1 MMHYAGLAVEMRL
14 GLCRAIRLLHNNICN
29 CKIGLIHKLGAGM
42 SEQQE
47 QQPVILTIDD
57 QEYDVNELGNDT
69 KVHYV
74 QVVNLRKQLADLQ
87 NQIAAAQ
94 QQSINL
100 QVALGFRENALR
112 ESIQVVEE
120 PEAEVVN

>member
-1 MMHYAGLAVEMRL
+1 
-14 GLCRAIRLLHNNICN
+14 
-29 CKIGLIHKLGAGM
+29 M

-74 QVVNLRKQLADLQ
+74 EVVNLRKQLGDLQ

>member
-1 MMHYAGLAVEMRL
+1 MT
-14 GLCRAIRLLHNNICN
+14 
-29 CKIGLIHKLGAGM
+29 
-42 SEQQE
+42 EQQE

-74 QVVNLRKQLADLQ
+74 EVVNLRKQISDLQ

>member
-1 MMHYAGLAVEMRL
+1 MT
-14 GLCRAIRLLHNNICN
+14 
-29 CKIGLIHKLGAGM
+29 
-42 SEQQE
+42 EQQE

-120 PEAEVVN
+120 PEAEAVN

>member
-1 MMHYAGLAVEMRL
+1 
-14 GLCRAIRLLHNNICN
+14 
-29 CKIGLIHKLGAGM
+29 M

-47 QQPVILTIDD
+47 QQPVILKIDD

-120 PEAEVVN
+120 A

>member
-1 MMHYAGLAVEMRL
+1 
-14 GLCRAIRLLHNNICN
+14 
-29 CKIGLIHKLGAGM
+29 M

-47 QQPVILTIDD
+47 QQPVILTIDY

-120 PEAEVVN
+120 VEPEAAEG

>member
-1 MMHYAGLAVEMRL
+1 
-14 GLCRAIRLLHNNICN
+14 
-29 CKIGLIHKLGAGM
+29 M

-74 QVVNLRKQLADLQ
+74 QVVNLRKQLGDLQ
-87 NQIAAAQ
+87 NQITAAQ
-94 QQSINL
+94 QQSANL
-100 QVALGFRENALR
+100 QAVLCFRLNSLIAVSRYSISIPQLTLR
-112 ESIQVVEE
+112 RFVLLLCVCSTPSCLLYSTFSMSCTLCSLLIHFL
-120 PEAEVVN
+120 PYI

>member
-1 MMHYAGLAVEMRL
+1 
-14 GLCRAIRLLHNNICN
+14 
-29 CKIGLIHKLGAGM
+29 M

-47 QQPVILTIDD
+47 QQPIILTIDD
-57 QEYDVNELGNDT
+57 QEYDVNELGNDS

-74 QVVNLRKQLADLQ
+74 EVVNLRKQIAELQ

-112 ESIQVVEE
+112 ESIEVVEE
-120 PEAEVVN
+120 PEAESVN

>member
-1 MMHYAGLAVEMRL
+1 
-14 GLCRAIRLLHNNICN
+14 
-29 CKIGLIHKLGAGM
+29 M

-57 QEYDVNELGNDT
+57 QEYDVNELGNNS

-74 QVVNLRKQLADLQ
+74 EVVNLRKQIADLQ

-94 QQSINL
+94 QQGINL

>member
-1 MMHYAGLAVEMRL
+1 MT
-14 GLCRAIRLLHNNICN
+14 
-29 CKIGLIHKLGAGM
+29 
-42 SEQQE
+42 EQQE

-74 QVVNLRKQLADLQ
+74 QVVNLRKQLGDLQ
-87 NQIAAAQ
+87 NQITAAQ
-94 QQSINL
+94 QQSVNL

>member
-1 MMHYAGLAVEMRL
+1 MT
-14 GLCRAIRLLHNNICN
+14 
-29 CKIGLIHKLGAGM
+29 
-42 SEQQE
+42 EQQE
-47 QQPVILTIDD
+47 QQPIILTIDD
-57 QEYDVNELGNDT
+57 QEYDVNELGNDS

-74 QVVNLRKQLADLQ
+74 EVVNLRKQIAELQ

-94 QQSINL
+94 QQGINL

>member
-1 MMHYAGLAVEMRL
+1 
-14 GLCRAIRLLHNNICN
+14 
-29 CKIGLIHKLGAGM
+29 M

-74 QVVNLRKQLADLQ
+74 QVVNLRKQLSDLQ
-87 NQIAAAQ
+87 NQITAAQ

-120 PEAEVVN
+120 VEPEAAEG

>member
-1 MMHYAGLAVEMRL
+1 
-14 GLCRAIRLLHNNICN
+14 
-29 CKIGLIHKLGAGM
+29 M

-74 QVVNLRKQLADLQ
+74 EVVNLRKQLSDLQ
-87 NQIAAAQ
+87 NQITAAQ
-94 QQSINL
+94 PQSIKL

-120 PEAEVVN
+120 VEPEAAEG

>member
-1 MMHYAGLAVEMRL
+1 
-14 GLCRAIRLLHNNICN
+14 
-29 CKIGLIHKLGAGM
+29 M

-74 QVVNLRKQLADLQ
+74 EVVNLRKQLGELQ

-120 PEAEVVN
+120 VEPEADAG

>member
-1 MMHYAGLAVEMRL
+1 MT
-14 GLCRAIRLLHNNICN
+14 
-29 CKIGLIHKLGAGM
+29 
-42 SEQQE
+42 EQQE

-57 QEYDVNELGNDT
+57 QEYDVNELGNDS

-74 QVVNLRKQLADLQ
+74 EVVNLRKQISDLQ

-94 QQSINL
+94 QQGINL

>member
-1 MMHYAGLAVEMRL
+1 MT
-14 GLCRAIRLLHNNICN
+14 
-29 CKIGLIHKLGAGM
+29 
-42 SEQQE
+42 EQQE

-74 QVVNLRKQLADLQ
+74 EVVNLRKQLADLQ

>member
-1 MMHYAGLAVEMRL
+1 
-14 GLCRAIRLLHNNICN
+14 
-29 CKIGLIHKLGAGM
+29 M

-74 QVVNLRKQLADLQ
+74 EVVNLRKQLADLQ

-120 PEAEVVN
+120 VEPESAEG

>member
-1 MMHYAGLAVEMRL
+1 MT
-14 GLCRAIRLLHNNICN
+14 
-29 CKIGLIHKLGAGM
+29 
-42 SEQQE
+42 EQQE

-57 QEYDVNELGNDT
+57 QEYDVNELGNDS
-69 KVHYV
+69 KIHYV
-74 QVVNLRKQLADLQ
+74 EVVNLRKQISDLQ

-94 QQSINL
+94 QQGINL

-120 PEAEVVN
+120 VEPEAAEG

>member
-1 MMHYAGLAVEMRL
+1 
-14 GLCRAIRLLHNNICN
+14 
-29 CKIGLIHKLGAGM
+29 M

-47 QQPVILTIDD
+47 QKPVILTIDD
-57 QEYDVNELGNDT
+57 QEYDVNELGNDS

-74 QVVNLRKQLADLQ
+74 EVVNLRKQISDLQ

>member
-1 MMHYAGLAVEMRL
+1 MT
-14 GLCRAIRLLHNNICN
+14 
-29 CKIGLIHKLGAGM
+29 
-42 SEQQE
+42 EQQE

-74 QVVNLRKQLADLQ
+74 KVVNLRKQISDLQ

>member
-1 MMHYAGLAVEMRL
+1 
-14 GLCRAIRLLHNNICN
+14 
-29 CKIGLIHKLGAGM
+29 M

-94 QQSINL
+94 QQGINL

-120 PEAEVVN
+120 VEPEAAEG

>member
-1 MMHYAGLAVEMRL
+1 MT
-14 GLCRAIRLLHNNICN
+14 
-29 CKIGLIHKLGAGM
+29 
-42 SEQQE
+42 EQQE

-74 QVVNLRKQLADLQ
+74 EVVNLRKQLGDLQ

>member
-1 MMHYAGLAVEMRL
+1 MT
-14 GLCRAIRLLHNNICN
+14 
-29 CKIGLIHKLGAGM
+29 
-42 SEQQE
+42 EQQE

-74 QVVNLRKQLADLQ
+74 EVVNLRKQISDLQ

-120 PEAEVVN
+120 PEAELVN

>member
-1 MMHYAGLAVEMRL
+1 
-14 GLCRAIRLLHNNICN
+14 
-29 CKIGLIHKLGAGM
+29 M

-94 QQSINL
+94 QQGINL

>member
-1 MMHYAGLAVEMRL
+1 MT
-14 GLCRAIRLLHNNICN
+14 
-29 CKIGLIHKLGAGM
+29 
-42 SEQQE
+42 EQQE

-74 QVVNLRKQLADLQ
+74 EVVNLRKQLADLQ

-120 PEAEVVN
+120 VEQEAAEG

>member
-1 MMHYAGLAVEMRL
+1 
-14 GLCRAIRLLHNNICN
+14 
-29 CKIGLIHKLGAGM
+29 M

-47 QQPVILTIDD
+47 QQPVILKIDD

-94 QQSINL
+94 QQGINL

>member
-1 MMHYAGLAVEMRL
+1 
-14 GLCRAIRLLHNNICN
+14 
-29 CKIGLIHKLGAGM
+29 M

-57 QEYDVNELGNDT
+57 QEYNVNELGNDT

-74 QVVNLRKQLADLQ
+74 EVVNLRKQLADLQ

-120 PEAEVVN
+120 PEAELVN

>member
-1 MMHYAGLAVEMRL
+1 MT
-14 GLCRAIRLLHNNICN
+14 
-29 CKIGLIHKLGAGM
+29 
-42 SEQQE
+42 EQQE

-57 QEYDVNELGNDT
+57 QEYDVNELGNDS

-74 QVVNLRKQLADLQ
+74 EVVNLRKQLADLQ

>member
-1 MMHYAGLAVEMRL
+1 MNLA
-14 GLCRAIRLLHNNICN
+14 
-29 CKIGLIHKLGAGM
+29 
-42 SEQQE
+42 
-47 QQPVILTIDD
+47 TIPR
-57 QEYDVNELGNDT
+57 
-69 KVHYV
+69 VHYV
-74 QVVNLRKQLADLQ
+74 EVVNLRKQLADLQ

-120 PEAEVVN
+120 PEAELVN

>member
-1 MMHYAGLAVEMRL
+1 
-14 GLCRAIRLLHNNICN
+14 
-29 CKIGLIHKLGAGM
+29 M

-74 QVVNLRKQLADLQ
+74 EVVNLRKQLGELQ

-120 PEAEVVN
+120 VEPEAAEG

>member
-1 MMHYAGLAVEMRL
+1 MNLV
-14 GLCRAIRLLHNNICN
+14 
-29 CKIGLIHKLGAGM
+29 
-42 SEQQE
+42 
-47 QQPVILTIDD
+47 TIPR
-57 QEYDVNELGNDT
+57 
-69 KVHYV
+69 VHYV
-74 QVVNLRKQLADLQ
+74 EVVNLRKQISDLQ

-94 QQSINL
+94 QQGINL